1 MPNILTFSLLTQTPG
16 SLTVSVKNVSGGLLD
31 QPLTI
36 EFYLP
41 TEVVAEAVDKA
52 TSKAAGCDPAAK
64 SLEGVVTGVG
74 PCTVWAKPDK
84 SPKLMIVML
93 RNDLKLTGVE
103 NNCDRIE
110 EIDPPAKLAAGT
122 ELTILIPL
130 HADAAKYQTIEIP
143 YTYEYGSQGVSS
155 GMLKLESASTDEWKP
170 DVSLKTNQPNPR
182 SEEVV

>member
-1 MPNILTFSLLTQTPG
+1 MPNILTFSLPTQTPG

-52 TSKAAGCDPAAK
+52 ASKAAGCDPAAK

-103 NNCDRIE
+103 GNCDHIE
-110 EIDPPAKLAAGT
+110 EIDPAAKLAAGT
-122 ELTILIPL
+122 ELTVLIPPPS
-130 HADAAKYQTIEIP
+130 HPAKK
-143 YTYEYGSQGVSS
+143 S
-155 GMLKLESASTDEWKP
+155 KKKKP
-170 DVSLKTNQPNPR
+170 PTHKHNQPG
-182 SEEVV
+182 